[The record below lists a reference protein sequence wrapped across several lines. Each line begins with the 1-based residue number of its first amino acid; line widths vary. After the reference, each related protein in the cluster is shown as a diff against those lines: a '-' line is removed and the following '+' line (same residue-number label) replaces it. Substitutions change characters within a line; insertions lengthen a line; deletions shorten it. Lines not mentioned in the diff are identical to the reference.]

1 MPIVPIVLVLLHAGA
16 ALFWLF
22 ASFLLARNKGRGSAQ
37 WFRWQMVAA
46 LLVFGTGGYL
56 WHLLHEGLFGPPEI
70 ILASGMVC
78 AVIAAG
84 VQGMLVGASIRK
96 LKRGA
101 MTDAAAYAR
110 IHLGQ
115 RISSG
120 ILALALITMVAAS
133 HAVGWHG

>member
-16 ALFWLF
+16 SLFWLF
-22 ASFLLARNKGRGSAQ
+22 ASFLLARARGRGSPQ
-37 WFRWQMVAA
+37 WFRWQMLAA
-46 LLVFGTGGYL
+46 LIVFATGGYL
-56 WHLLHEGLFGPPEI
+56 WHLLHEGLFGPSEM
-70 ILASGMVC
+70 ILASGMAC

-84 VQGMLVGASIRK
+84 IQGMLVGASIRK

-101 MTDAAAYAR
+101 VTEAAAYAR

-115 RISSG
+115 RISAG